1 MGVLLALHV
10 TRKRPNSNAKQQG
23 SNLPPVGG

>member
-10 TRKRPNSNAKQQG
+10 TRKHPNSNAKKQG
-23 SNLPPVGG
+23 RKMPPSGG